1 MDAAVHGFA
10 NGALPPS
17 PFDNEVRPDAYSD
30 GFVPNG
36 SDPSSHAQ
44 ISHDNKGDIA
54 SRGMDGG
61 VHRFTSGALTH
72 FEEKWDRP
80 ETAPAPNGSDPTSH
94 AQISHDNKGDIAS
107 RGMDGGVHRFTTGA
121 LTHFEEKWD
130 RPETA
135 PAPNGSDPTSHA
147 QIQGDINPRGMDAK
161 VNGFANGALPPSPF
175 DNEVRPDSGFVPN
188 GSDPSSHA

>member
-36 SDPSSHAQ
+36 SDPS
-44 ISHDNKGDIA
+44 
-54 SRGMDGG
+54 
-61 VHRFTSGALTH
+61 
-72 FEEKWDRP
+72 
-80 ETAPAPNGSDPTSH
+80 SH